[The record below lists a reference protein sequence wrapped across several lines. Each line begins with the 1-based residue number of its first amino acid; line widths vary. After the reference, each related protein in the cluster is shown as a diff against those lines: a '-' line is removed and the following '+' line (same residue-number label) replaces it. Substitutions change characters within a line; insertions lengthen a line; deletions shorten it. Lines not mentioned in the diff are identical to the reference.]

1 MVLLQGGWYLRGG
14 ALPPALLCAALGL
27 ALAFAPREARWPS
40 LLALM
45 ATAIAVSFA
54 PIPEGWLEA
63 AFLACWVSVV
73 TSAASVHLHDGVGL
87 RAAFALSLNAGIWSG
102 AVVALGGSR
111 LDLAKA
117 LLWALVVLPAG
128 WIVRRRASIV
138 LKVVSSWLIAVAV
151 LAAMLQFLPVTP
163 GYLPDHLE

>member
-1 MVLLQGGWYLRGG
+1 MRGG

-27 ALAFAPREARWPS
+27 ALAFAPREARAPS

-45 ATAIAVSFA
+45 LTTTAVSFA
-54 PIPEGWLEA
+54 PIPQGWLEA
-63 AFLACWVSVV
+63 AFLACWVSVIAG
-73 TSAASVHLHDGVGL
+73 AASVYLHDGVGP
-87 RAAFALSLNAGIWSG
+87 RAAVALSLNAGLWSG

-117 LLWALVVLPAG
+117 LPWALVVLPAG
-128 WIVRRRASIV
+128 WMVRRRTSIA

>member
-1 MVLLQGGWYLRGG
+1 MRGG
-14 ALPPALLCAALGL
+14 ALSPALLCAALGL
-27 ALAFAPREARWPS
+27 ALAFAPREARGPS
-40 LLALM
+40 LLTLM

-54 PIPEGWLEA
+54 PIPQSWLEA
-63 AFLACWVSVV
+63 AFLACWVSVIA
-73 TSAASVHLHDGVGL
+73 SAASVHLHNGVGL
-87 RAAFALSLNAGIWSG
+87 RAAIALSLNAGFWSG
-102 AVVALGGSR
+102 AFVAFGGSR

-128 WIVRRRASIV
+128 WMVRRRASIV
-138 LKVVSSWLIAVAV
+138 LKVASSWLIAVGV